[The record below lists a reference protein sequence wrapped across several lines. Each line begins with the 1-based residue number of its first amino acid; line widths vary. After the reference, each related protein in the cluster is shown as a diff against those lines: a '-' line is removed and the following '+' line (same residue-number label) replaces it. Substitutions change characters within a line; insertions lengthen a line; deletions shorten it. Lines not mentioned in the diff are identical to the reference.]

1 MSGGRDSSPVGAVA
15 AAISNAIVHL
25 LRAHYGRGPT
35 KAKTY
40 LFDDYVF
47 CVLEHVLTTSEQTLA
62 DAGQHDLIR
71 RTRTAFRDML
81 AEEFQAAVAEATG
94 RPVVAYH
101 SQISFDP

>member
-1 MSGGRDSSPVGAVA
+1 MSAGRDSSPVGAVA

-25 LRAHYGRGPT
+25 LREHYGRGPT

-47 CVLEHVLTTSEQTLA
+47 SVLENVLTTSERTLA
-62 DAGQHDLIR
+62 DAGHHDLIR
-71 RTRTAFRDML
+71 RSRTAFQELL
-81 AEEFQAAVAEATG
+81 ADEFKAAVAEATG

-101 SQISFDP
+101 SQIDLE